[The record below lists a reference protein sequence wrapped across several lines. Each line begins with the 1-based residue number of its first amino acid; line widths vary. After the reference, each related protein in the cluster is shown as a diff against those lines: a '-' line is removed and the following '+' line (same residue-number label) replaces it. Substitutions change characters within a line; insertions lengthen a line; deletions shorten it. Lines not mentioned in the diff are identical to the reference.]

1 MCSYLEQLG
10 YPFIATSNPAPN
22 QNGLLIASKWQL
34 DHSSDQDE
42 PDIDR
47 ERWLAVRVPELD
59 LDVLVLHFPGTPDNK
74 FDDAGSEC
82 GPRSGGAAVSHRGL
96 TTVLP
101 TR

>member
-1 MCSYLEQLG
+1 MRSYLEQLG

-47 ERWLAVRVPELD
+47 ERWLAVRLPELD
-59 LDVLVLHFPGTPDNK
+59 LDVLVLHIPGTPD
-74 FDDAGSEC
+74 C
-82 GPRSGGAAVSHRGL
+82 PW
-96 TTVLP
+96 P
-101 TR
+101 